1 MDLETLNGEISNS
14 LNGLYNLYSEL
25 NSFNRQKKKKM
36 EIVKVNLSVYQT
48 MQLVQVI
55 TQRIEIASHHTSNVQ
70 VIF

>member
-1 MDLETLNGEISNS
+1 
-14 LNGLYNLYSEL
+14 
-25 NSFNRQKKKKM
+25 M